1 MPVHKVIIGE
11 GGERYLPF
19 ALSRLRHFAI
29 IGAGTTA
36 QKYTFEGGAV
46 TVRVEYNPIH
56 GNHFVRIDANS
67 GAVGYEF
74 LTTFDDVRNDPT
86 NWWSTAVAPAP
97 KGFATK
103 LLSQAPTNGDPTPST
118 FRDPY
123 ARAINRQRNTQH
135 FWWPSDP
142 DADIDA
148 QVRTK
153 PYFMT
158 STAGANTW
166 QIAALDWQNRLGSYV
181 GDGGAAGVWI
191 APVDFGVDV
200 TVDMPPTLYEGSKV
214 LSGAPVPL
222 APNWWRRAAVM
233 EVSGTR
239 YVIMS
244 DSHSGFWCWPAE
256 YQSSSGEK
264 FLIPRSM
271 VKYVRAS
278 DYMPGSAVVPSVNTM
293 VPFERGIPML
303 VDRGLGPEWDIPA
316 ADEIYF
322 DPLIG
327 MDVEPGTVPKNQLQK
342 HQYLWD
348 FRGDGMRAAA
358 VIHTNLNNAHLHL
371 TESADP
377 IRALRE
383 YGPQYRIAPE
393 YASSISAGTWV
404 AEAGG
409 LDDVNITER
418 AVLEVEFHIA
428 KTPDGDFTFSVSVSR
443 FIQGAWFFDA
453 QYAYRDRRL
462 EANGVSGGALLTDE
476 IRVYRAA
483 PRMPGQARAD
493 DQFIVTRNQDT
504 GADVASFCAA
514 RDRGFI
520 AFDEWYFIN
529 PGNGTYPGLAGSL
542 PIHRWNFQDVMPTG
556 SYWSGIMVASDL
568 RSMSKVLRVSANG
581 TPQGLHAVVFGEVR
595 QDKGIQ
601 GWTEANTVALGQT
614 RIVPAFV
621 TPETGGS
628 SDVSGAIELDTHRV
642 IYSRLTASYGF
653 STTVHTGISTH
664 PDGHFAVFAHY
675 YGAYDGVFDLIEYRR
690 VTKREDGTLEE
701 SFDRTTHVAAFEKA
715 TKFTFDPAQYQ
726 SNIPGL
732 TPLVMQRF
740 SGWRNVKTPKVKGG
754 EFASLNPRFEETP

>member
-1 MPVHKVIIGE
+1 MPIHKVIIGE
-11 GGERYLPF
+11 GGEKYLPF
-19 ALSRLRHFAI
+19 ALSRLRHFTI

-36 QKYTFEGGAV
+36 QKYTLENGAV

-56 GNHFVRIDANS
+56 GNHFVRIDSNP
-67 GAVGYEF
+67 GVVGYEF
-74 LTTFDDVRNDPT
+74 LTTFDDVRNDPI
-86 NWWSTAVAPAP
+86 NWWSTAVVPAA
-97 KGFATK
+97 KGLTGK
-103 LLSQAPTNGDPTPST
+103 LLSQTPTNGDPTPST

-166 QIAALDWQNRLGSYV
+166 QITALDWQNRLGSYV
-181 GDGGAAGVWI
+181 GDGASGVWV

-200 TVDMPPTLYEGSKV
+200 TVDVPPTIYEGGKA

-222 APNWWRRAAVM
+222 APAWWRRAATLDVD
-233 EVSGTR
+233 GTR
-239 YVIMS
+239 YVVMS
-244 DSHSGFWCWPAE
+244 DSHSGFWCWPDE
-256 YQSSSGEK
+256 FMTDSGEK
-264 FLIPRSM
+264 FLIPLGE
-271 VKYVRAS
+271 VKHVRAHE
-278 DYMPGSAVVPSVNTM
+278 YMPDAVVAPSVETM
-293 VPFERGIPML
+293 VPFERGIPTL
-303 VDRGLGPEWDIPA
+303 VDRGLGSEWDIPA
-316 ADEIYF
+316 AEEIYF
-322 DPLIG
+322 DPLTG
-327 MDVEPGTVPKNQLQK
+327 LDVEPGTIPKNQLQK

-348 FRGDGMRAAA
+348 FRGDGARAAA
-358 VIHTNLNNAHLHL
+358 VVHTNLNNAHLHL

-377 IRALRE
+377 IRSLRE
-383 YGPQYRIAPE
+383 YGPQYRITPE
-393 YASSISAGTWV
+393 HASSISASAWV

-409 LDDVNITER
+409 LDDVQLTER
-418 AVLEVEFHIA
+418 AVLEVEFGIT
-428 KTPDGDFTFSVSVSR
+428 KTTDGFTFTVTVTR
-443 FIQGAWFFDA
+443 FIEGAWFFDA

-462 EANGVSGGALLTDE
+462 EALGIEGGALLTDE
-476 IRVYRAA
+476 IRVYRSA

-504 GADVASFCAA
+504 GSDVASYCVA

-520 AFDEWYFIN
+520 AFDDWYFVN
-529 PGNGTYPGLAGSL
+529 PGFGTYPGLTGSL

-556 SYWSGIMVASDL
+556 NYWNAIMVASDL
-568 RSMSKVLRVSANG
+568 RSMSKVLRVSADG
-581 TPQGLHAVVFGEVR
+581 GAQGLHAVVFGEVR

-601 GWTEANTVALGQT
+601 GWTEGDTLALGQT
-614 RIVPAFV
+614 HVAPAFV

-642 IYSRLTASYGF
+642 IYSRVTASYGF
-653 STTVHTGISTH
+653 STTVHNGISTH

-675 YGAYDGVFDLIEYRR
+675 YGAFDGVFDLIEYRR
-690 VTKREDGTLEE
+690 VTRKEDGTLEE
-701 SFDRTTHVAAFEKA
+701 TFDRTTHVAAFEKA

-754 EFASLNPRFEETP
+754 EFADLNPRFEGTP

>member
-11 GGERYLPF
+11 GGEKYLPF

-56 GNHFVRIDANS
+56 GNHFVRIDANPGS
-67 GAVGYEF
+67 VGYEF
-74 LTTFDDVRNDPT
+74 ISTFDDVRNDPT

-97 KGFATK
+97 KGLTAN

-158 STAGANTW
+158 STAGANSW
-166 QIAALDWQNRLGSYV
+166 QITALDWQNRLGSYV
-181 GDGGAAGVWI
+181 GDGGVSGVWI

-200 TVDMPPTLYEGSKV
+200 TVDMPPTACENGKA

-233 EVSGTR
+233 EVAGTR

-244 DSHSGFWCWPAE
+244 DSHSGFWCWPAS
-256 YQSSSGEK
+256 YQNDSGEK
-264 FLIPRSM
+264 FLIPRNL

-278 DYMPGSAVVPSVNTM
+278 DYMPSPVVVPSVQTM

-303 VDRGLGPEWDIPA
+303 VNRGLGPEWDIPA

-322 DPLIG
+322 DPLESI
-327 MDVEPGTVPKNQLQK
+327 DVEIGTVPKNQLQK

-348 FRGDGMRAAA
+348 FRGDGARAVA
-358 VIHTNLNNAHLHL
+358 VVHTNLNDSHLWL

-393 YASSISAGTWV
+393 YASSVAAGTWV
-404 AEAGG
+404 IEAGG
-409 LDDVNITER
+409 LDDVRITER
-418 AVLEVEFHIA
+418 GVLEVEFHITE
-428 KTPDGDFTFSVSVSR
+428 TPDGDFAFSVTVGR
-443 FIQGAWFFDA
+443 LLQGKWYFDA
-453 QYAYRDRRL
+453 QYAHRDRRL
-462 EANGVSGGALLTDE
+462 EAKGVAGGALLTDE
-476 IRVYRAA
+476 IRAYRKA

-504 GADVASFCAA
+504 GTDVATFCVS
-514 RDRGFI
+514 RDRGFF
-520 AFDEWYFIN
+520 AFDDWYFIN
-529 PGNGTYPGLAGSL
+529 PGNGTYPGLVGSL
-542 PIHRWNFQDVMPTG
+542 PIHRWNFQDVVPDG
-556 SYWSGIMVASDL
+556 DYFNAIMVASDL
-568 RSMSKVLRVSANG
+568 KSMSKVLRVSANG

-601 GWTEANTVALGQT
+601 SWSEAATILAGQT
-614 RIVPAFV
+614 PIVPAFV
-621 TPETGGS
+621 PPETGGS
-628 SDVSGAIELDTHRV
+628 SDVSIAIELDTYRV
-642 IYSRLTASYGF
+642 IYSRITAGYGF
-653 STTVHTGISTH
+653 STTVHNGMSSH

-675 YGAYDGVFDLIEYRR
+675 YGAFDGIFDLIEYRR
-690 VTKREDGTLEE
+690 VKKREDGTLEE
-701 SFDRTTHVAAFEKA
+701 TFDRSTHVAAFEKA
-715 TKFTFDPAQYQ
+715 TGLTFDLAQYQ
-726 SNIPGL
+726 ANIPGL

-740 SGWRNVKTPKVKGG
+740 SGWRNVKMGKVKGG
-754 EFASLNPRFEETP
+754 EFADINPKFEVTP